1 MRGTADPTT
10 PVSAAERTP
19 AARTVY
25 APGDPVDLLS
35 TVRVLR
41 RGASDPTYRR
51 EPDRPV
57 VWRTCRTPSGPATLR
72 LAQHADGSV
81 HAYAWG
87 AGADWAVEGVPEL
100 LGEGDD
106 WSGLAVARVPLLAD
120 TLRRRPGLR
129 LTRCRQVFEM
139 LVAAVLE
146 QKIATVDAHR
156 AWAWLLRRHGEA
168 APGPA
173 PQGMRVAPDV
183 DGWRRIPSWD
193 WHRAGVEPK
202 ASTAVMAAAGVA
214 PGLERTLALG
224 RGGAEVAQRLRSVP
238 GIGIWTAAET
248 SQRSH
253 GDPDAPSFGD
263 LHLPG
268 IVGTA
273 LIGRKVDD
281 DGMLELLEPWRG
293 SRQRVMR
300 LIVASGVAV
309 PRRAQRLAPQDHRH
323 H

>member
-1 MRGTADPTT
+1 
-10 PVSAAERTP
+10 
-19 AARTVY
+19 
-25 APGDPVDLLS
+25 
-35 TVRVLR
+35 
-41 RGASDPTYRR
+41 
-51 EPDRPV
+51 
-57 VWRTCRTPSGPATLR
+57 
-72 LAQHADGSV
+72 
-81 HAYAWG
+81 
-87 AGADWAVEGVPEL
+87 VPEL
-100 LGEGDD
+100 LGDGDD
-106 WSGLAVARVPLLAD
+106 WADLDLASVPLLAE
-120 TLRRRPGLR
+120 TRRRRPGLR

-156 AWAWLLRRHGEA
+156 SWAWLVRRHGEA

-173 PQGMRVAPDV
+173 PEGMRVAPAV

-202 ASTAVMAAAGVA
+202 ASAAVMAASRVA

-224 RGGAEVAQRLRSVP
+224 RGGADVAQRLRSVP

-273 LIGRKVDD
+273 LIGRAVDD

-300 LIVASGVAV
+300 LIVSSGVSV
-309 PRRAQRLAPQDHRH
+309 PRRAQRLAPQDHRWH
-323 H
+323 

>member
-1 MRGTADPTT
+1 VRGTAGAATLEA
-10 PVSAAERTP
+10 PVAAV
-19 AARTVY
+19 RTVY
-25 APGDPVDLLS
+25 APADPVDLLS

-41 RGASDPTYRR
+41 RGPGDPTFRR

-57 VWRTCRTPSGPATLR
+57 VWRAMRTPDGPATLR

-87 AGADWAVEGVPEL
+87 DGAEWAIDGVPEL

-106 WSGLAVARVPLLAD
+106 WSDLDVAAVPLLAE
-120 TLRRRPGLR
+120 TRRRHPGMR

-139 LVAAVLE
+139 LVAAILE
-146 QKIATVDAHR
+146 QKVATVDAHR
-156 AWAWLLRRHGEA
+156 SWAWLVRRYGEA

-173 PQGMRVAPDV
+173 PQGMRVAPSA

-193 WHRAGVEPK
+193 WHRAGVDPK
-202 ASTAVMAAAGVA
+202 RSGAVLAASRVA

-224 RGGAEVAQRLRSVP
+224 RGGAEVAKRLRGVP

-248 SQRSH
+248 TQRAH

-263 LHLPG
+263 LHVPG

-273 LIGRKVDD
+273 LIGEQVDD
-281 DGMLELLEPWRG
+281 AGMLELLEPWRG
-293 SRQRVMR
+293 GRQRVVR
-300 LIVASGVAV
+300 LIMASHVVV
-309 PRRAQRLAPQDHRH
+309 PRRGPRLAPQDHRGH
-323 H
+323 